1 MLIPPNLNLINGV
14 FPDQLLAPVASMTSN
29 SMVNSVIH
37 LPDSTVMKRTEELF
51 EKGKQYLRSGL
62 LNEAITAFSDTISN
76 DSLFAPAYC
85 QMGRALHRKK
95 EFEQSVVYFKKAI
108 KLKPNNYHFYYNLAN
123 CWFAQKHF
131 PRAIANYKQAI
142 KLGCRHAQ
150 CYLNLGKSF
159 ESISKLSQAE
169 ASLKQAL
176 ILNPNLEQ
184 AHLGLL
190 RVRSKLRK
198 EQQAKIFENLDVAP
212 ASFESDYLNND
223 IFDAYVSL
231 GENCEAGLQFLR
243 INYAESSFFRFTSN
257 TFLSVFKILKN
268 DFKDIFAKEYIVPR
282 PKCKHMVKNTKYNIA
297 FHSKLISTINY
308 ATGEQA
314 FSLDYNFDEVFNN
327 ETNKINYL
335 IQKWHDLMNS
345 NKKIL
350 FILKNDSQ
358 ERVLKQRDLEKLVCL
373 FLEKYSN
380 RNFKIICLQL
390 SKFKES
396 KWKSEYL
403 INHYFPYF
411 APRNSAKDADLK
423 SWDNLF
429 ANYPLSQHLQSDR

>member
-1 MLIPPNLNLINGV
+1 MP
-14 FPDQLLAPVASMTSN
+14 SN
-29 SMVNSVIH
+29 NIVNSVNN
-37 LPDSTVMKRTEELF
+37 LPDYNVMKQTEELF
-51 EKGKQYLRSGL
+51 EKGKQYLRDGL
-62 LNEAITAFSDTISN
+62 LDEAITAFLDTITN

-85 QMGRALHRKK
+85 QMGRTLHRKK
-95 EFEQSVVYFKKAI
+95 EFEQSIVYFKKAI

-131 PRAIANYKQAI
+131 PKAIANYKQAI
-142 KLGCRHAQ
+142 KLGFRHAE
-150 CYLNLGKSF
+150 CYLNLGKSL
-159 ESISKLSQAE
+159 ENIDKLSQAE

-176 ILNPNLEQ
+176 LLNPNLEQ
-184 AHLGLL
+184 AHLSLT

-198 EQQAKIFENLDVAP
+198 KQQAELFGNLDVVS
-212 ASFESDYLNND
+212 ASFESNYINND
-223 IFDAYVSL
+223 VFDAYVSL

-243 INYAESSFFRFTSN
+243 INYTESSFFRFTSN
-257 TFLSVFKILKN
+257 TWLSVLKILQN
-268 DFKDIFAKEYIVPR
+268 NFKDIFEKEYIVPR

-297 FHSKLISTINY
+297 FHSKLISTINH

-335 IQKWHDLMNS
+335 IQKWNNLMNS
-345 NKKIL
+345 DKKIL

-358 ERVLKQRDLEKLVCL
+358 EKRLKQKDLEKLVCL

-429 ANYPLSQHLQSDR
+429 ANYPLSQQLQIDQ

>member
-1 MLIPPNLNLINGV
+1 MELRYINEHANFVLSNQSLPPV
-14 FPDQLLAPVASMTSN
+14 TSMPSN
-29 SMVNSVIH
+29 SIVNSVIN

-51 EKGKQYLRSGL
+51 EKGKQYLRDGL

-95 EFEQSVVYFKKAI
+95 EFEQSIVYFKKAI
-108 KLKPNNYHFYYNLAN
+108 KLKPNNSHFYYNWAN

-131 PRAIANYKQAI
+131 SKAIANYRKAI
-142 KLGCRHAQ
+142 KLGCRHAE
-150 CYLNLGKSF
+150 CYLNLGKSL
-159 ESISKLSQAE
+159 ENIGKLDEAEVSQ
-169 ASLKQAL
+169 KQAL

-184 AHLGLL
+184 AHLSLI

-198 EQQAKIFENLDVAP
+198 KQQAEFFKNLDVVP
-212 ASFESDYLNND
+212 ASFENDYINHD
-223 IFDAYVSL
+223 VFDAYISL
-231 GENCEAGLQFLR
+231 GDNCEAGLQFLR
-243 INYAESSFFRFTSN
+243 ISYTESSFFRFTSS
-257 TFLSVFKILKN
+257 TFVSVFKILQN
-268 DFKDIFAKEYIVPR
+268 DFKDIFDREYIIPR
-282 PKCKHMVKNTKYNIA
+282 PKCERMVKNTKYNIA
-297 FHSKLISTINY
+297 FHSKLVSTINPV
-308 ATGEQA
+308 TGEQA
-314 FSLDYNFDEVFNN
+314 FSLNYNFDEVFNN
-327 ETNKINYL
+327 EKNKINYL
-335 IQKWHDLMNS
+335 IQKWNDLMNS

-358 ERVLKQRDLEKLVCL
+358 ERVLKQKDLEKLVCL

-396 KWKSEYL
+396 KWNSEYL
-403 INHYFPYF
+403 INHYFPCF
-411 APRNSAKDADLK
+411 APRNSAKSADLK

-429 ANYPLSQHLQSDR
+429 ANYPLSQQLQIDQ